1 MSTSLG
7 HSKCNF
13 WRTGADFA
21 KGGHYDPP
29 PDKVGLNTATSLS
42 FEPGYAFIFKTL
54 SYHPQ
59 FQCANSYVSL
69 SWWVIDKTNISDITQ
84 WQCLVTGSHTDRIA
98 AGAGG
103 TECKYRPIH
112 GLGLDRNI
120 WTRGFY

>member
-1 MSTSLG
+1 MT
-7 HSKCNF
+7 
-13 WRTGADFA
+13 
-21 KGGHYDPP
+21 PP